1 MNGEKQETMKR
12 EIVLDE
18 RQKAYRAA
26 GFVAFLTSLGLFL
39 SRVFM
44 QFVFDW
50 LPDMECMSVGSKP
63 SSIFWRR

>member
-1 MNGEKQETMKR
+1 MKAENQKTMKR

-50 LPDMECMSVGSKP
+50 LPAMDAATEDIV
-63 SSIFWRR
+63 